1 MIESSITATALEKL
15 STNYMDN
22 LFQEK
27 VTKTEEDG
35 GSFSA
40 LLDSAVQMISGTNTL
55 ANQADAAQ
63 IDFALGN
70 VSNTHDVSTKQTKA
84 LTALQYTVAVKN
96 KVIEAYKEILN
107 MQI

>member
-1 MIESSITATALEKL
+1 MIESNITAAALEKL

-22 LFQEK
+22 LFQNE
-27 VTKTEEDG
+27 VTKTEEKS

-40 LLDSAVQMISGTNTL
+40 LLDSAVQMINETNTL

-70 VSNTHDVSTKQTKA
+70 VENTHDVTTKQTKA

-96 KVIEAYKEILN
+96 KIIEAYKEILN
-107 MQI
+107 IQI

>member
-1 MIESSITATALEKL
+1 MTAAALEKL

-22 LFQEK
+22 LFQQK
-27 VTKTEEDG
+27 VTKIEEEG

-40 LLDSAVQMISGTNTL
+40 LLDSAVQMINGTNTL

-70 VSNTHDVSTKQTKA
+70 VKNTHDVSTKQTKA

-96 KVIEAYKEILN
+96 KIIEAYKEILN

>member
-1 MIESSITATALEKL
+1 MIESNVTATVLEKL
-15 STNYMDN
+15 NTNYMDS

-27 VTKTEEDG
+27 VTKTQEEG

-40 LLDSAVQMISGTNTL
+40 LLDSAVKMINGTNTL

-70 VSNTHDVSTKQTKA
+70 VKNTHDVSTKQTKA

>member
-1 MIESSITATALEKL
+1 MTAAALEKL

-22 LFQEK
+22 LFQQK
-27 VTKTEEDG
+27 VTKIEEEG

-40 LLDSAVQMISGTNTL
+40 LLDSAVQMINGTKTL

-70 VSNTHDVSTKQTKA
+70 VKNTHDVSTKQTKA

-96 KVIEAYKEILN
+96 KIIEAYKEILN